1 MFNLNKNNDVKK
13 AVSNLVNTAEDNVA
27 DIASDVKNTATS
39 LRSKTKASVKEP
51 KNYALE
57 LINNLKELL
66 IETDYSKK
74 AHHMKAQVLD
84 KADEWKHSLKDEVTR
99 AVDVSTAQTKKAV
112 REQPLLTLGVAIG
125 AGLLIGYLLGH
136 KESSE

>member
-1 MFNLNKNNDVKK
+1 
-13 AVSNLVNTAEDNVA
+13 
-27 DIASDVKNTATS
+27 
-39 LRSKTKASVKEP
+39 
-51 KNYALE
+51 
-57 LINNLKELL
+57 
-66 IETDYSKK
+66 
-74 AHHMKAQVLD
+74 MKAQVLD